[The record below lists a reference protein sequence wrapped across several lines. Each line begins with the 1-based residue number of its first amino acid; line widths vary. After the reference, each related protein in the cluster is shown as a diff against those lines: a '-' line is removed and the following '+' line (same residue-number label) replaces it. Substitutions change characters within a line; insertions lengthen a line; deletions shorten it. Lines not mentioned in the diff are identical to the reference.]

1 MILVNTDSSISIVYS
16 VSDTMRKAGEVQEWL
31 AKRRETSGKFTFK
44 EVSKRRSEA
53 ILAALD
59 VSWL

>member
-1 MILVNTDSSISIVYS
+1 
-16 VSDTMRKAGEVQEWL
+16 MRKAGEVQEWL